1 MDVSKIWN
9 LFSFFVATAKVVHIN
24 STNNS
29 NTTQHPRRDP
39 VGMYTFSKSAA
50 SIMGGLQSTKAVV
63 PDREHLIDAIRLVLK
78 DVSIQH

>member
-24 STNNS
+24 ISIDSNST
-29 NTTQHPRRDP
+29 QQPRRDL
-39 VGMYTFSKSAA
+39 VEMYTFSNSAA
-50 SIMGGLQSTKAVV
+50 SIMGGPQSTKAVV